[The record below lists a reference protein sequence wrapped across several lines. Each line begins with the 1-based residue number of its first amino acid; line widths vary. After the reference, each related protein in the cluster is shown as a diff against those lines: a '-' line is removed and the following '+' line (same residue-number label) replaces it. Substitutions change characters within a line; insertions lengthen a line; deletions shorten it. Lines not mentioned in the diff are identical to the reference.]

1 MEENPT
7 ATYFLRSTLFAY
19 DIMTKFQLQYI
30 FMLFFNQSL
39 GLILGNIVFIII
51 IACVSLN
58 TQLWCTYCPS
68 VRLELAYTTSLL
80 VDLEESSKIQNV
92 ISLLL

>member
-1 MEENPT
+1 
-7 ATYFLRSTLFAY
+7 
-19 DIMTKFQLQYI
+19 
-30 FMLFFNQSL
+30 MLLLNQSL
-39 GLILGNIVFIII
+39 GLILGNIVFIKITT
-51 IACVSLN
+51 CVSLN
-58 TQLWCTYCPS
+58 TQLWYTYCPS

>member
-1 MEENPT
+1 
-7 ATYFLRSTLFAY
+7 
-19 DIMTKFQLQYI
+19 
-30 FMLFFNQSL
+30 MLLSNQSL
-39 GLILGNIVFIII
+39 GLILGNIVFIKITT
-51 IACVSLN
+51 CVSLN

-80 VDLEESSKIQNV
+80 VDLEESSKIKNV